1 MYENNYKNV
10 QETGSKDFE
19 LLLDLLSDLDKE
31 LELFALG
38 GTAMVLA
45 DVKRA
50 TKDID
55 FLTTCDYESFAEL
68 MKNAGLNAHQHSSPL
83 CGKWYLGDTTRID
96 VFFGETILG
105 VTLPED
111 WKELS
116 SLIQTKEK
124 LKLYLLNWY
133 DIIITKIARSEE
145 RDIHDIIA
153 ILKKE
158 KVDFEKLKKRYYS
171 IAETSLIQDYDLK
184 FKLLERRIV
193 QGE

>member
-1 MYENNYKNV
+1 MYENNYKNA
-10 QETGSKDFE
+10 QEKGSTDFE

-45 DVKRA
+45 GIKEA
-50 TKDID
+50 TRDID
-55 FLTTCDYESFAEL
+55 FLTTFDYESFAEL
-68 MKNAGLNAHQHSSPL
+68 MKTARLKADKHSNPI
-83 CGKWYLGDTTRID
+83 CGKWYLEDTTRID

-116 SLIQTKEK
+116 PLIQTKEK
-124 LKLYLLNWY
+124 LKLYILNWY
-133 DIIITKIARSEE
+133 GIIITKTARLEE
-145 RDIHDIIA
+145 RDIHDIIT
-153 ILKKE
+153 ILNKE
-158 KVDFEKLKKRYYS
+158 KIDFEKLKKRYYS

-184 FKLLERRIV
+184 FKLLERRIAK
-193 QGE
+193 GE